1 MNRLANEKSP
11 YLLQH
16 ANNPVDWYPWGD
28 EAFEASIK
36 NDKPIFLSIGYSTCH
51 WCHVMEKESFE
62 DTEVAKLLND
72 TFVCIKVDRE
82 ERPDIDSIYMM
93 YCQMMT
99 GHGGWP
105 LTIIMTPDKKPF
117 FSATYIPKET
127 MYNRIGIKDL
137 IKRIDDLWKNDREKL
152 INSSEKLYSEIAK
165 LNKENK
171 SGKITK
177 DDVLEGVIEF
187 EHAFDKV
194 HGGFSKRPKFPVPHN
209 LLYLMNVYVENK
221 DEDIKEMVTKTL
233 DEMMK
238 GGIFDHVGYGF
249 HRYSTDREWKLP
261 HFEKM
266 LYDQALISLAYV
278 EAFRIFKDEKYKE
291 VAEKIFEYVD
301 RDLKSEKGA
310 FFSAEDADSEG
321 VEGKFYTYTYNE
333 LKNILLQEEFEII
346 KKVYNIKEE
355 GNFEEEAT
363 GEKTGQNVLYKLNEH
378 PELKEDIEKIRQKI
392 FEFRTKRIRPLR
404 DEKILTDWNG
414 LMIASLSRSG
424 FILNN
429 KKYVDMATKAADF
442 ILSISN
448 NGLKHRY
455 KDGEYSIDPILDDY
469 AFFTWGL
476 IELYFATH
484 NKKYLKSAVELTD
497 TMIKEY
503 YNNKNGAFYL
513 TKNTDELIL
522 RTKEIYDGAIPS
534 GNSVAA
540 YVLYLLYRI
549 TGENKYLE
557 HSTGTLNCFAREIK
571 SIKSAHSFALLTQD
585 LVSSEPIDVV
595 IASNNTTET
604 DKFIERI
611 RNKYIK
617 NLVLIVKEDNEV
629 DELIPHVRDIQIKD
643 EALAYVCKNFACGMP
658 LNINEFIKIHS

>member
-127 MYNRIGIKDL
+127 MYNRIGMKDL

-278 EAFRIFKDEKYKE
+278 EAFRIFKNEKYKE

-321 VEGKFYTYTYNE
+321 VEGKFYTFTYDE
-333 LKNILLQEEFEII
+333 LKNILSHEEFEIV
-346 KKVYNIKEE
+346 KKLYNIKEE

-378 PELKEDIEKIRQKI
+378 PELKEGIEKIRQKI
-392 FEFRTKRIRPLR
+392 FEFRSKRIRPLR

-429 KKYVDMATKAADF
+429 KKYIDMATKAADF
-442 ILSISN
+442 ILSISSD
-448 NGLKHRY
+448 GLKHRY

-476 IELYFATH
+476 VELYFTNH

-503 YNNKNGAFYL
+503 YDNKNGAFYL

-557 HSTGTLNCFAREIK
+557 YSTGTLNCFAREIK

-585 LVSSEPIDVV
+585 LVLSEPIDVV
-595 IASNNTTET
+595 IASNNTNET

-617 NLVLIVKEDNEV
+617 NLVLIVKEDYEV
-629 DELIPHVRDIQIKD
+629 DDLIPHIRDIQIKD
-643 EALAYVCKNFACGMP
+643 EALAYVCKNFVCGMP
-658 LNINEFIKIHS
+658 LSLNEFYKI

>member
-1 MNRLANEKSP
+1 MNRLINEKSP

-28 EAFEASIK
+28 EAFETAKKS
-36 NDKPIFLSIGYSTCH
+36 DKPIFLSIGYSTCH
-51 WCHVMEKESFE
+51 WCHVMERESFE

-127 MYNRIGIKDL
+127 MYNRIGMKDL
-137 IKRIDDLWKNDREKL
+137 IKRIDDLWKNDRKKL
-152 INSSEKLYSEIAK
+152 IHSSEKLYSEIAK

-194 HGGFSKRPKFPVPHN
+194 YGGFSKRPKFPVPHN

-238 GGIFDHVGYGF
+238 GGIFDHIGFGF

-291 VAEKIFEYVD
+291 VAEKIFKYVD

-321 VEGKFYTYTYNE
+321 VEGKFYTFTYDE
-333 LKNILLQEEFEII
+333 LKNILPLEEFEIV
-346 KKVYNIKEE
+346 KNVYNIKEE

-363 GEKTGQNVLYKLNEH
+363 GEKTGQNVLYKLNEY
-378 PELKEDIEKIRQKI
+378 PELNEQIEKIRQKI
-392 FEFRTKRIRPLR
+392 FELRSKRIRPLR

-414 LMIASLSRSG
+414 LMIAALSRCG
-424 FILNN
+424 FILNE
-429 KKYVDMATKAADF
+429 KRYIDMAKAAADF
-442 ILSISN
+442 ILNVSRD
-448 NGLKHRY
+448 GLKHRY
-455 KDGEYSIDPILDDY
+455 KDGEYSIEPILDDY

-476 IELYFATH
+476 IELYFATQDI
-484 NKKYLKSAVELTD
+484 KYLKSAVELVD
-497 TMIKEY
+497 AMIKEY
-503 YNNKNGAFYL
+503 YDKKNGAFYL
-513 TKNTDELIL
+513 TKETNELIL
-522 RTKEIYDGAIPS
+522 RTKEIYDGAVPS
-534 GNSVAA
+534 GNSVAS

-549 TGENKYLE
+549 KGENKYLDYVL
-557 HSTGTLNCFAREIK
+557 GTLNCFAREIK
-571 SIKSAHSFALLTQD
+571 SIKSAHSFALLVQD
-585 LVSSEPIDVV
+585 LILTEPIDVV
-595 IASNNTTET
+595 IASKNIAET
-604 DKFIERI
+604 DEFIETV

-617 NLVLIVKEDNEV
+617 NLILIVKRDNEA
-629 DELIPHVRDIQIKD
+629 DELIPHIRDIKIKD
-643 EALAYVCKNFACGMP
+643 EALAYVCKNFACGVP
-658 LNINEFIKIHS
+658 LSLNEFYKI

>member
-16 ANNPVDWYPWGD
+16 ANNPVDWFPWGD
-28 EAFEASIK
+28 EAFEVAK
-36 NDKPIFLSIGYSTCH
+36 NNDKPIFLSIGYSTCH

-127 MYNRIGIKDL
+127 MYNRIGMKDL
-137 IKRIDDLWKNDREKL
+137 IKRIEDLWKNDREKL
-152 INSSEKLYSEIAK
+152 MNSAENLYSEIAK

-187 EHAFDKV
+187 EHAFDKL

-209 LLYLMNVYVENK
+209 LLYLMNVYVENN
-221 DEDIKEMVTKTL
+221 DDDIKEMVTKTL

-238 GGIFDHVGYGF
+238 GGIFDHIGYGF

-266 LYDQALISLAYV
+266 LYDQALISIAYI
-278 EAFRIFKDEKYKE
+278 EAYRIFKDEKYKE
-291 VAEKIFEYVD
+291 AVEKVFEYVN
-301 RDLKSEKGA
+301 RDLKSESGA

-321 VEGKFYTYTYNE
+321 VEGKFYTFTYDE
-333 LKNILLQEEFEII
+333 LKNILTEEEFEIV
-346 KKVYNIKEE
+346 KKVYNIKQE

-363 GEKTGQNVLYKLNEH
+363 GEKTGQNVLYKLNEY
-378 PELKEDIEKIRQKI
+378 PEFKESLEQIKQKI
-392 FEFRTKRIRPLR
+392 FEFRARRIRPLR

-414 LMIASLSRSG
+414 LMIASLSRGG

-429 KKYVDMATKAADF
+429 SNYIDMAKKAADF
-442 ILSISN
+442 ILSISK

-455 KDGEYSIDPILDDY
+455 KDGEYSIEPILDDY

-476 IELYFATH
+476 IELYFACYDV
-484 NKKYLKSAVELTD
+484 KYLKAAIELANN
-497 TMIKEY
+497 MIKEY
-503 YNNKNGAFYL
+503 HDDKNGAFYL
-513 TKNTDELIL
+513 TKNTNELIL

-540 YVLYLLYRI
+540 YVLYLLFRI
-549 TGENKYLE
+549 TGENKYLDYANR
-557 HSTGTLNCFAREIK
+557 TLECFAREIK

-585 LVSSEPIDVV
+585 LILSEPIDVV
-595 IASNNTTET
+595 IASNNQSEI
-604 DKFIERI
+604 DKFAQVI
-611 RNKYIK
+611 RSKYIK
-617 NLVLIVKEDNEV
+617 NLVLLVKKDNEA
-629 DELIPHVRDIQIKD
+629 DELIPHIRDINIKD
-643 EALAYVCKNFACGMP
+643 EALAYVCKNFACGVP
-658 LNINEFIKIHS
+658 LNLDEFYKI